1 MEKKGEDFLIN
12 LIWKDKVICKL
23 SSEELNALL
32 LLLPYWGLQ
41 MNDNVLTMPL
51 EGKKLHLTS
60 EWSHYA
66 YSLMELVRHTGIDA
80 THMEENSDLSITI
93 DVASHLASPLSI
105 LIGNKKVRPKA
116 LDYKSLDLQK
126 RIHKNAWLPF
136 NGSTMTCFIKED
148 DHYTAIEW
156 ISYMII
162 QYFMKPYFKPV
173 HHISIGMYER
183 LVTNV
188 LEEVNPTL
196 ASHQKT
202 DHPLS
207 EWPDVPDA
215 IVPQQ
220 KTEPQTTSPNQNHQ
234 PINPFSQSSILFEP
248 SPFDPFKFNHNQRK
262 TSVIN
267 PFHQKK

>member
-1 MEKKGEDFLIN
+1 M
-12 LIWKDKVICKL
+12 ICKL

-41 MNDNVLTMPL
+41 VNDQVLTMPL

-60 EWSHYA
+60 DWSDYA

-80 THMEENSDLSITI
+80 THMEENSDLSITM

-136 NGSTMTCFIKED
+136 NGSTMICFINKG
-148 DHYTAIEW
+148 DHSTAIEW

-162 QYFMKPYFKPV
+162 QYFMKSHFKPV
-173 HHISIGMYER
+173 QHISISMYEK

-188 LEEVNPTL
+188 LEKVNPML
-196 ASHQKT
+196 ASHQKA
-202 DHPLS
+202 DHTPS

-215 IVPQQ
+215 IVLQQ
-220 KTEPQTTSPNQNHQ
+220 KSESQMTSSIHNQQ
-234 PINPFSQSSILFEP
+234 PINPFSQSNTLFEP